1 MQADLPEDLARA
13 VACVD
18 RELRMRL
25 AAYPRWVAQKKL
37 TQKKADDELEAMRLV
52 RRLLVNGAAASIAI
66 AAAERAGVMAFGAG
80 WSSPTLGDAKRCSQD
95 LERALPP
102 SP

>member
-37 TQKKADDELEAMRLV
+37 TQKKADEELEAMRLV
-52 RRLLVNGAAASIAI
+52 RRMVVKCAVLEVEHGP
-66 AAAERAGVMAFGAG
+66 F
-80 WSSPTLGDAKRCSQD
+80 LGLRGHDALGEFTSK
-95 LERALPP
+95 LPP
-102 SP
+102 AP